1 VLQRIQRLPLG
12 QRILIFA
19 LIFGGGLF
27 ILVAITILLIR
38 SSLTPATRSM
48 GQSLDLKS
56 VTVSQFA
63 ALPDDDAYPAALAV
77 ASDGRVYTGSYK
89 TGKLWVITPQ
99 GEVTTIATK
108 GEALK
113 AITGLAA
120 APDGSLYI
128 VDQTDADPRTD
139 GGSVKRMAA
148 DGTVTAFANIPDAK
162 GFVSPD
168 DVTLDAVGHVYV
180 SDRARA
186 EVWRFNPDGSG
197 GLAWW
202 TPPKLDGVDHY
213 APTGLA
219 FDASHNAIVLTD
231 SINDTIYRVP
241 VDSPDKSELLYWHK
255 GRANPP
261 GFDGLTVTPQGVIYL
276 AALGQ
281 RGIARLD
288 GENLTYIA
296 GLFRGPSDVDYAA
309 PDKLYV
315 TNWDQFSL
323 AVTASK
329 PSLPFALD
337 VIRFVDGSATAT
349 P

>member
-1 VLQRIQRLPLG
+1 MLQNIQRLPRG
-12 QRILIFA
+12 QRLLIFA

-27 ILVAITILLIR
+27 VLVAITVLLIR
-38 SSLTPATRSM
+38 GTLTPSERSIA
-48 GQSLDLKS
+48 QSLSADI
-56 VTVSQFA
+56 TVKQFA

-77 ASDGRVYTGSYK
+77 AADGRVYTGSYK

-99 GEVTTIATK
+99 GEVSTVATK
-108 GEALK
+108 GEKLN
-113 AITGLAA
+113 AITGLTV
-120 APDGSLYI
+120 APDGALYI

-139 GGSVKRMAA
+139 GGSVERMAA
-148 DGTVTAFANIPDAK
+148 DGTVTAFANITDAK

-168 DVTLDAVGHVYV
+168 DVTLDAAGSVYV

-186 EVWRFNPDGSG
+186 EVWRFNNDGTG
-197 GLAWW
+197 GVAWW

-219 FDASHNAIVLTD
+219 YDAVNNAIVITD
-231 SINDTIYRVP
+231 SINDTLYRVP
-241 VDSPDKSELLYWHK
+241 VAAADKSELLYWHK

-281 RGIARLD
+281 RGIARLE
-288 GENLTYIA
+288 GETLIYVA

-337 VIRFVDGSATAT
+337 VIHFTDGKATLT